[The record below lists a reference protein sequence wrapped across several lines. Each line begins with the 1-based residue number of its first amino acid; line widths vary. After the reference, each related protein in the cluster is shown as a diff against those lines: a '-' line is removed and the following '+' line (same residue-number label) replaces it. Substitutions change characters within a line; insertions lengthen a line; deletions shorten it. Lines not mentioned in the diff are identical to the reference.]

1 LIDIPLLIPSQSP
14 SRGAV
19 QAPAPATPMVKKP
32 INLEEWWKLR
42 PSSSGSHEKEP
53 ANLKA
58 FMNLMEKA
66 QKKKRVIKMMRKADE
81 EYEKA
86 MKAFILVSN
95 EAKNDND
102 SK

>member
-1 LIDIPLLIPSQSP
+1 
-14 SRGAV
+14 
-19 QAPAPATPMVKKP
+19 
-32 INLEEWWKLR
+32 
-42 PSSSGSHEKEP
+42 
-53 ANLKA
+53 
-58 FMNLMEKA
+58 MNLMEKA

-102 SK
+102 SKWVENNGRARKWGAKI

>member
-1 LIDIPLLIPSQSP
+1 
-14 SRGAV
+14 
-19 QAPAPATPMVKKP
+19 
-32 INLEEWWKLR
+32 
-42 PSSSGSHEKEP
+42 
-53 ANLKA
+53 
-58 FMNLMEKA
+58 MNLMEKA